1 MVQEPYH
8 EAGLSLLLLYFY
20 VQWVISPPCARPG
33 HQGAKLAVLSRKDGR
48 ALYLPLRTAG
58 SLVEPHLA
66 AQAARHGMV
75 RVRDLEPHAE
85 GAARGSMT
93 LSTMVTFAASGRW
106 GLTSGRTS
114 ARIPGRTAPNHAAG
128 ATTSTRSG
136 SICTSLRMVLS
147 LTDSPGER
155 KRSATTPSIGLRI
168 VRRLSV
174 SRAWRSCSSLRRAS
188 ESASSLSLKGMAFC
202 L

>member
-8 EAGLSLLLLYFY
+8 EAGLSPLLLYFY

-85 GAARGSMT
+85 GAARRVNDLVHDGH
-93 LSTMVTFAASGRW
+93 LRRERALGVDLGADLGAHPRADRAEPRGRRHHLDPQRIDLHELGDGVVLVYHPPGGGEESTPVPH
-106 GLTSGRTS
+106 
-114 ARIPGRTAPNHAAG
+114 IPGA
-128 ATTSTRSG
+128 
-136 SICTSLRMVLS
+136 
-147 LTDSPGER
+147 
-155 KRSATTPSIGLRI
+155 
-168 VRRLSV
+168 RLPP
-174 SRAWRSCSSLRRAS
+174 
-188 ESASSLSLKGMAFC
+188 
-202 L
+202 